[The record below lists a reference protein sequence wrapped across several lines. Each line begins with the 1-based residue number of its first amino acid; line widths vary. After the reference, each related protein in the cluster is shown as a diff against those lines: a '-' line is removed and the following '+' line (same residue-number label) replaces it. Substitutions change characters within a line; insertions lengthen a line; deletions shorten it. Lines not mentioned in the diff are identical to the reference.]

1 MALVITEM
9 ISDLHL
15 IWKLF
20 PRPVKATS
28 PKYRDGLFSSV
39 TKSNIELK
47 RWNLGRTLVLWHN

>member
-15 IWKLF
+15 VWELL

-28 PKYRDGLFSSV
+28 PKYRDGLFWSV
-39 TKSNIELK
+39 TKSNIEM
-47 RWNLGRTLVLWHN
+47 

>member
-15 IWKLF
+15 VWKLL

-28 PKYRDGLFSSV
+28 PKYRMAFFGL
-39 TKSNIELK
+39 
-47 RWNLGRTLVLWHN
+47 